1 MRKLLQA
8 TVKPVV
14 SLEVDDISPAV
25 PPQELSLN
33 QKLIAAPSDPRVSG
47 LVIQAADKSTRSTYW
62 S

>member
-14 SLEVDDISPAV
+14 SLEVDDISPPV
-25 PPQELSLN
+25 PPQELILN
-33 QKLIAAPSDPRVSG
+33 QKMIAAPSGPHVSG
-47 LVIQAADKSTRSTYW
+47 LVIQAADKSPRSTYW